1 MQHADAEITPNEPNP
16 EEAPCV
22 DDSILNYHNSRL
34 QIGLLLMNIADGMK
48 DGDGYRLVNCY
59 KFVLLF
65 AYQFH
70 NTKYAYALLLFFIQI
85 YAVLSEE
92 EAFCLIF
99 NRFINSKGK
108 CGGNI
113 PLHLF
118 MEHLNLLL
126 KRLAKGMGANVT
138 SASLQ
143 RAAQSIVPLNKV
155 METIYKDCN
164 KVKRSGHH
172 GSTDPEEAVS
182 IIVKDLISGKV
193 FETSP
198 GRKGYPSF
206 QKFQSNVLDIDYRDL
221 FQWAKDRF
229 HDWKAIYEVT
239 KH

>member
-1 MQHADAEITPNEPNP
+1 VQHPDAEITPNEPNS

-22 DDSILNYHNSRL
+22 DDSILNYHNTRL
-34 QIGLLLMNIADGMK
+34 QIGLLLMNIADGIK
-48 DGDGYRLVNCY
+48 EGDGYRLVNCY

-113 PLHLF
+113 PLDLF

-172 GSTDPEEAVS
+172 GSTDPEETVS
-182 IIVKDLISGKV
+182 IIVV
-193 FETSP
+193 
-198 GRKGYPSF
+198 
-206 QKFQSNVLDIDYRDL
+206 
-221 FQWAKDRF
+221 
-229 HDWKAIYEVT
+229 
-239 KH
+239 

>member
-1 MQHADAEITPNEPNP
+1 MQHPDAEITPNEPNS

-70 NTKYAYALLLFFIQI
+70 NT
-85 YAVLSEE
+85 
-92 EAFCLIF
+92 
-99 NRFINSKGK
+99 KGK

-172 GSTDPEEAVS
+172 GSTDPEETVS
-182 IIVKDLISGKV
+182 IIVKDLISGIRCLRHHLMERAIHHSKSL
-193 FETSP
+193 SP
-198 GRKGYPSF
+198 MFSTLTTGIF
-206 QKFQSNVLDIDYRDL
+206 
-221 FQWAKDRF
+221 FQWAKDRL

>member
-1 MQHADAEITPNEPNP
+1 MQHPDAEISPNEPNS
-16 EEAPCV
+16 EEALCV
-22 DDSILNYHNSRL
+22 DDSILNYHNTRL
-34 QIGLLLMNIADGMK
+34 QIGLLLMNIADGIK
-48 DGDGYRLVNCY
+48 EGDGYRLVNCY

-70 NTKYAYALLLFFIQI
+70 NTKYVYALLLFFIQI